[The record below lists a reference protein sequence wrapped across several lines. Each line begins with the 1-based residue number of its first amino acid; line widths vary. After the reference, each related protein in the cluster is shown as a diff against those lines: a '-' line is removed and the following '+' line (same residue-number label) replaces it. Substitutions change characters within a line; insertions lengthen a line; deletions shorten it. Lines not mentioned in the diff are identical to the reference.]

1 MWSNFFCFFLSL
13 FSSLFHLS
21 SSQTKKKGRKKNS
34 SLKKNDSPK
43 ALSFCVSAL
52 KTAPHRARMLRRRA
66 LTFAERA
73 LTNSS
78 SRRPRT
84 GTATQKR
91 GMGTC
96 KSIVR
101 GVVQP
106 LFVFFL
112 WSSSSSSSS
121 SSRELFVLT
130 SSSSSFSTSRARV
143 RSNATISRAAGG
155 EGGVTHEGLT
165 IHPASPVHKFL
176 GTAMGGLMWFWVMY
190 RFYHDGE
197 TLIYGH
203 EPHFLHDDH
212 HDDDHQEDD
221 HNKKH

>member
-1 MWSNFFCFFLSL
+1 MVQFFLFFSFPLL
-13 FSSLFHLS
+13 FALPSFVFAN
-21 SSQTKKKGRKKNS
+21 KKKRRKKNS

-106 LFVFFL
+106 LFVFFSL
-112 WSSSSSSSS
+112 VVSIIVA
-121 SSRELFVLT
+121 RIVCTNVVVFLFLYVT
-130 SSSSSFSTSRARV
+130 RARALECYDFTCSWRRRRRDARRV
-143 RSNATISRAAGG
+143 NHSSGIAG
-155 EGGVTHEGLT
+155 
-165 IHPASPVHKFL
+165 A
-176 GTAMGGLMWFWVMY
+176 
-190 RFYHDGE
+190 
-197 TLIYGH
+197 
-203 EPHFLHDDH
+203 
-212 HDDDHQEDD
+212 
-221 HNKKH
+221 